1 MTRSSLMPRVK
12 RSSATGRARVE
23 VQRAEGFL
31 GVTLSSAQVKAEK
44 MSVAEYC
51 QTVPLVPESRPM

>member
-12 RSSATGRARVE
+12 SSSATGRANAE

-31 GVTLSSAQVKAEK
+31 GVTLSSAQV
-44 MSVAEYC
+44 
-51 QTVPLVPESRPM
+51 